1 MQERIEGNRL
11 SQETSPYLLQH
22 KDNPV
27 HWRPWGEAALA
38 EARASGKPILLSVGY
53 AACHWCHVMAH
64 ESFEDEATAAVM
76 NDLFVNI
83 KVDREERPD
92 VDAIYMGA
100 LHELGE
106 QGGWPLTMFL
116 TSDAEP
122 FWGGTYFPREA
133 RYGRPTFVRVLS
145 EVARIYRDE
154 QDKVRQ
160 NAHVLKDRLKP
171 RPRGAPAEPPSEETL
186 ADLAPRLVQAVDPI
200 NGGIRGAPKFP
211 QAQFFALLWR
221 AGLRFALPPPLEA
234 VALTLT
240 HIAQGGIYD
249 HLGGGFS
256 RYATDERWLVPHFEK
271 MLYDNAQLVDMMTE
285 AWREQKSPRYAQRI
299 EETVGWLMREMTVE
313 GSSREGPGPTGGGFA
328 ASLDAD
334 SEGEEGKFYVWSLAE
349 IEDVLGVQDAR
360 LFADIYDV
368 TAEGNFEG
376 HNILNR
382 LAAIELRDA
391 ETETRLAAMRQKLLA
406 HRAGRVR
413 PGFDDKVLAD
423 WNGLMIAALAN
434 AADAFDKPEWLAAAE
449 RAFDFV
455 STKMTSNGRLLH
467 AYRAGEAKAP
477 ATANDYANMIRAALA
492 LANVTGNPDY
502 VARAKLW
509 ADVLDKH
516 YWAGDSVAAALGGY
530 YFVADDTQDLI
541 VRPFSGQDEATPNA
555 NGVMVSNLMAL
566 HLWTGEARY
575 RERAEAV
582 LRGFAAAITANVLAH
597 SGLLASSLDLMAPAH
612 IVLVVPEGGDA
623 KALRRALADVSL
635 PNAVVQ
641 EMREGEQLAASSPA
655 HGKTAIGAKPTAYV
669 CIGPQCS
676 LPVTEPAALIET
688 VKEARRNLFF
698 TEGG

>member
-1 MQERIEGNRL
+1 MQERADGNRL
-11 SQETSPYLLQH
+11 SGETSPYLLQH

-27 HWRPWGEAALA
+27 HWRPWGKAALA
-38 EARASGKPILLSVGY
+38 EARAAGKPILLSVGY

-122 FWGGTYFPREA
+122 FWGGTYFPKDE
-133 RYGRPTFVRVLS
+133 RYGRPAFIRVLN

-160 NAHVLKDRLKP
+160 NADVLKDRLKP
-171 RPRGAPAEPPSEETL
+171 RPRGAGAAPPNEATL
-186 ADLAPRLVQAVDPI
+186 ADLARRLVQAVDPVH
-200 NGGIRGAPKFP
+200 GGIRGAPKFP
-211 QAQFFALLWR
+211 QPQFFGLLWR
-221 AGLRFALPPPLEA
+221 AGLRFGLANPLEA
-234 VALTLT
+234 VDLTLT

-256 RYATDERWLVPHFEK
+256 RYSVDERWLVPHFEK
-271 MLYDNAQLVDMMTE
+271 MLYDNAQLIDMMTE
-285 AWREQKSPRYAQRI
+285 AWRETKSPLYGQRI
-299 EETVGWLMREMTVE
+299 EETVGWLTREMTLKE
-313 GSSREGPGPTGGGFA
+313 GGFA
-328 ASLDAD
+328 SSLDAD

-349 IEDVLGVQDAR
+349 IEEVLGTTDAA
-360 LFADIYDV
+360 LFAEIYDV
-368 TAEGNFEG
+368 TAGGNFEG

-382 LAAIELRDA
+382 LNAIELRDA
-391 ETETRLAAMRQKLLA
+391 ETERRLAEMREKLLA
-406 HRAGRVR
+406 RRASRIR

-434 AADAFDKPEWLAAAE
+434 AAEAFDRPEWLAAAE
-449 RAFDFV
+449 RAFAFV
-455 STKMTSNGRLLH
+455 STRMTANGRLLH

-492 LANVTGNPDY
+492 LAKVTGKAFY
-502 VARAKLW
+502 IERAREW
-509 ADVLDKH
+509 VDVLDRH
-516 YWAGDSVAAALGGY
+516 YWAPDLGGY
-530 YFVADDTQDLI
+530 YYVADDTGDLI

-566 HLWTGEARY
+566 YSWTGEARY
-575 RERAEAV
+575 RDRAEAI
-582 LRGFAAAITANVLAH
+582 LSGFAGAIAENILAH
-597 SGLLASSLDLMAPAH
+597 AGLLAATIDVAAPAL
-612 IVLVVPEGGDA
+612 IVLIVPEGGDA
-623 KALRRALADVSL
+623 KTLRRALSDVSL

-641 EMREGEQLAASSPA
+641 EVRAGESGTSALPESSPA
-655 HGKTAIGAKPTAYV
+655 HGKTAIDNKPTAYV

-676 LPVTEPAALIET
+676 LPVTDPAKLVET
-688 VKEARRNLFF
+688 MRAVRQVSIA
-698 TEGG
+698 